1 MRTYQPDAR
10 WIGALL
16 VCALFWVCGP
26 PVARAQEESGGPPE
40 AAAQAETGSEA
51 PAEPAA
57 PPEAEEEKIPL
68 NLKDASIDNVIDFIR
83 KHTGKAVVKAKDVQA
98 QITIATP
105 GPVTPQTA
113 LELIIEA
120 LKLEGVA
127 VVERDDVIQIM
138 PVAKLAELGIETRAV
153 TLKFADVSE
162 VEKLVTPLLADGM
175 KLVADSRS
183 RQVFLTGPAEKLAD
197 IEKVIR
203 QLDVLE
209 IEGTQVQIFQLKYA
223 EATEIAPVLE
233 IILRDSEG
241 AGARPGQGKPRQG
254 GAPPAARS
262 AGDDEVA
269 IVAYPTANWLVV
281 RAPKEKLEAAQQLI
295 AQLDK
300 EKPPELKLNVI
311 LVKHA
316 DARDLARQLSEVF
329 RRRPGRR
336 SVRDTIELSA
346 DQRSNALIVYATDE
360 NFALIE
366 EVMVSLD
373 TEESRRTE
381 TRSFDLTYADAE
393 DVAEQLNELYSNLQQ
408 QSYYDPWSFYYGRR
422 GGGQATQVRFV
433 PERRTN
439 SLIVIAPPAEFEEIE
454 DLIAKLDEPISKT
467 EVSPRIYHIR
477 NMGAAEM
484 TQVLNDTFGVQ
495 EESRT
500 GGYYYY
506 MARMRS
512 SEQQVGRLYGKVR
525 FVTES
530 ATNSVIVI
538 TNNKENLPI
547 IEDLIH
553 DLDRPAPE
561 YANTMIY
568 PLENA
573 DATDVADQLNT
584 LFAPPGAG
592 RPEAREEDE
601 MTAYVSWLFGSPRRE
616 EEESPISNLIGKVR
630 VVPDKRTNSLLIT
643 SAVQHMD
650 VLRQLIRDL
659 DIESPKVLI
668 KVQLIEV
675 VSTKESRIGVRYSW
689 ERSVFDTRE
698 FKDGVLGALGYS
710 WSEVIRNTTLSA
722 DVDLDALIQF
732 LQRNF
737 DARILSEPSLV
748 VNNNKEATL
757 FVGAE
762 VPYIK
767 ESQGEP
773 GSVAR
778 NVVFDYRQVG
788 TNLTIKP
795 HINQKGK
802 VVTTVA
808 LTSDQVREGEV
819 VFGGFVFD
827 TRNYET
833 ELAVEGDQTIVI
845 GGILRQE
852 QSQVIHKWPILGDIP
867 LLNFFF
873 RKKDDVLTTTELIA
887 FITPTVLT
895 SRADDD
901 RATREERA
909 KLHELDE
916 RLPQK
921 SEPDET

>member
-1 MRTYQPDAR
+1 MTFYKANAAVV
-10 WIGALL
+10 GFLL

-26 PVARAQEESGGPPE
+26 PVARAQEESSGPPE
-40 AAAQAETGSEA
+40 AAAQGETGSEA

-57 PPEAEEEKIPL
+57 PPEAEEKIPL

-138 PVAKLAELGIETRAV
+138 PVAKLAELGIETRV
-153 TLKFADVSE
+153 ITLKFADVSE

-197 IEKVIR
+197 IEKVMR

-233 IILRDSEG
+233 IILRDAEG
-241 AGARPGQGKPRQG
+241 AGARPGEQRPRERGGPQGARAAG
-254 GAPPAARS
+254 G
-262 AGDDEVA
+262 DEVA
-269 IVAYPTANWLVV
+269 VVAYPTANWLVV

-329 RRRPGRR
+329 RRRPGSR

-381 TRSFDLTYADAE
+381 TRSFELTYADAE
-393 DVAEQLNELYSNLQQ
+393 DVAEQLNELYSNLRQ
-408 QSYYDPWSFYYGRR
+408 QSYYDPWSYYYGYRS
-422 GGGQATQVRFV
+422 GGQATQVRFV

-439 SLIVIAPPAEFEEIE
+439 SLIVIAPPAEFPEIE
-454 DLIAKLDEPISKT
+454 ELIAKLDEPISKT

-495 EESRT
+495 EETRT
-500 GGYYYY
+500 GGYYYMY
-506 MARMRS
+506 RMRAG
-512 SEQQVGRLYGKVR
+512 EQQVGRLYGKVR

-538 TNNKENLPI
+538 TNNKENFPI

-561 YANTMIY
+561 YANTMVY

-592 RPEAREEDE
+592 RPEARQEDE
-601 MTAYVSWLFGSPRRE
+601 TAAYVSWLFGSPRRE

-643 SAVQHMD
+643 TAVQHME

-675 VSTKESRIGVRYSW
+675 VNTKESRIGTRYAW
-689 ERSVFDTRE
+689 DRSLFDTRE
-698 FKDGVLGALGYS
+698 FKDGLLGALGYS

-732 LQRNF
+732 MQRDF
-737 DARILSEPSLV
+737 GARILSQPALV
-748 VNNNKEATL
+748 VNNNKEATI
-757 FVGAE
+757 FVGAD

-778 NVVFDYRQVG
+778 NVVTDYRPVG
-788 TNLTIKP
+788 TNLTIQP

-802 VVTTVA
+802 VVTTVS
-808 LTSDQVREGEV
+808 LTSDQIREGETLLGSV
-819 VFGGFVFD
+819 VID
-827 TRNYET
+827 RRNYET
-833 ELAVEGDQTIVI
+833 ELAVEGGQTIVI

-852 QSQVIHKWPILGDIP
+852 ESETVVKWPILGDIP

-873 RKKDDVLTTTELIA
+873 RKKDDVVTTTELIA

-901 RATREERA
+901 RATQQERA
-909 KLHELDE
+909 RVHELE
-916 RLPQK
+916 EAL
-921 SEPDET
+921 PDESEADQA